1 MTILGAGQRES
12 PRPPKVTIAIP
23 TFNRASWVKGG
34 VLAALAQTYQDYEI
48 VVSDNASTD
57 ETQAVLA
64 EFDDYR
70 LRVIKQKRNLGL
82 ALVPDDD
89 RIAPW
94 FLERC
99 LVLVERDPGLPIV
112 IALSDHAIEGGRIS
126 RAFPNRRFATGIWD
140 GTAILQEFLE
150 DRISAQMC
158 SILIRVDA
166 LRARGGFPVEPLFS
180 LDKAGWA
187 PILLKGRAGFV
198 NESCGTFNEHET
210 NYTKSLDV
218 DLCLGDERKF
228 ADLLMTIA
236 SGQVEN
242 PKKRRNVVL
251 STKHYF
257 GRRLLGIVA
266 SYRKD
271 GASLFEIAPLVWQ
284 WRGSLA
290 HLRVPKAFGLARL
303 LAILLLPRFIT
314 QQIRRL
320 KRYYERDQ
328 LEGLEDFPG

>member
-1 MTILGAGQRES
+1 
-12 PRPPKVTIAIP
+12 
-23 TFNRASWVKGG
+23 
-34 VLAALAQTYQDYEI
+34 VLAALAQTYQDFEI

-57 ETQAVLA
+57 ETQAALA

-70 LRVIKQKRNLGL
+70 LRVIRQERNLGL
-82 ALVPDDD
+82 AGNWNACLTEARGEYIALVPDDD

-99 LVLVERDPGLPIV
+99 LALVERDPGLPIV
-112 IALSDHAIEGGRIS
+112 IALSDHAVKGGRLS
-126 RAFPNRRFATGIWD
+126 RAFPNRRYATGIWD

-150 DRISAQMC
+150 DRISVQMC

-187 PILLKGRAGFV
+187 PILLKGRVGFV
-198 NESCGTFNEHET
+198 NESCGIFNEHEV
-210 NYTKSLDV
+210 NYTKGLGV
-218 DLCLGDERKF
+218 DLCLDDERKF
-228 ADLLMTIA
+228 ADLLMTMA
-236 SGQVEN
+236 SGQVED
-242 PKKRRNVVL
+242 PKKRRNVV
-251 STKHYF
+251 SSAKHYF
-257 GRRLLGIVA
+257 GRRLFEIII

-284 WRGSLA
+284 WRWSLL

-303 LAILLLPRFIT
+303 LAFLLLPRFIT
-314 QQIRRL
+314 EQIRRL
-320 KRYYERDQ
+320 KRYYEMHQ
-328 LEGLEDFPG
+328 LEGLGHFPG